1 MLSRASLSVGE
12 HEQLFIAGSTHPQE
26 EEYLL
31 ACYQRVSR
39 TVSSL
44 VLVLAPRGWWYRW
57 PPLPLP
63 DPAYLRF
70 RLVTAY
76 GTTDHAPEPDD
87 VVSYLSW
94 CRDWRR
100 AHWG

>member
-1 MLSRASLSVGE
+1 MGTDAPLPSLGAWLPAVRAVLRHPSLWFTGLR
-12 HEQLFIAGSTHPQE
+12 QL
-26 EEYLL
+26 
-31 ACYQRVSR
+31 
-39 TVSSL
+39 
-44 VLVLAPRGWWYRW
+44 LVLAPRGWWHRW

-76 GTTDHAPEPDD
+76 GRTDHAPEPDD
-87 VVSYLSW
+87 VVSYLDW

-100 AHWG
+100 AGWG

>member
-1 MLSRASLSVGE
+1 MGTDGPLPSPRSWLPAVGAVLRHPSLWFTAVR
-12 HEQLFIAGSTHPQE
+12 Q
-26 EEYLL
+26 
-31 ACYQRVSR
+31 
-39 TVSSL
+39 
-44 VLVLAPRGWWYRW
+44 VLVLAPRGWWHRW

-87 VVSYLSW
+87 VVTYLSW